1 MNPREHDTL
10 LRKHFAD
17 QVLDSKMW
25 QNSALD
31 LLDAVKA
38 LEPVLRKRWSDFAA
52 YKGSIRSLMIHKTF
66 LLLVALTVENFLKS
80 RIVRYKRR
88 SLRDEILK
96 TGKLPTILR
105 GNHNL
110 LAYAESA
117 KLPVSNEHRRILSR
131 LTRAVKW
138 SGRYPSPSSYERID
152 SDNYSNHDIDQ
163 MKRFVNDLF
172 GQLRRA
178 PEKRE

>member
-1 MNPREHDTL
+1 MNPREHDIL
-10 LRKHFAD
+10 LRKDFAEH
-17 QVLDSKMW
+17 VLDSKMW
-25 QNSALD
+25 QNAALD

-38 LEPVLRKRWSDFAA
+38 LEPVLRKRWSDFVA
-52 YKGSIRSLMIHKTF
+52 YKASVRSLMIHKTF
-66 LLLVALTVENFLKS
+66 LLLVGLTVENFLKS
-80 RIVRYKRR
+80 RIVRYRRR

-105 GNHNL
+105 GDHNL

-117 KLPVSNEHRRILSR
+117 KLPVSDEHRRILSR

-138 SGRYPSPSSYERID
+138 SGRYPSPSSYEKTD
-152 SDNYSNHDIDQ
+152 YDNYSSDDIDQ
-163 MKRFVNDLF
+163 MKEFVNDLF

-178 PEKRE
+178 PQKRL